1 MKSDET
7 PVVGRAGENQPISNP
22 DPLARTRRDALARI
36 LCVRICSDRRTE
48 TELRVIDL
56 LLGGIELHEPEYGP
70 ADAGTD
76 LRDLTDE
83 LDQELTDG
91 LFYILL
97 RAVKRRASRL
107 ERLECEVADE
117 IARQNPVDHGLRELA
132 AFDVSDTDGN
142 GGHGR

>member
-1 MKSDET
+1 MGNRDDYR
-7 PVVGRAGENQPISNP
+7 VGGSEQDRPITNP
-22 DPLARTRRDALARI
+22 EQQLRRDALARN
-36 LCVRICSDRRTE
+36 LCARICSDRRSE

-70 ADAGTD
+70 ANVDTD

-97 RAVKRRASRL
+97 RAVKRRAARVDRL
-107 ERLECEVADE
+107 ACEAADE
-117 IARQNPVDHGLRELA
+117 RAHANPVDHGLRELA
-132 AFDVSDTDGN
+132 TFDVTDTEPRN
-142 GGHGR
+142 R